1 MADETVKAWQKIS
14 KQLAAELPGEWK
26 IGRSG
31 IKTLLVRQPVEWT
44 VLWVGIGRVRRD
56 DRPRLLGGI
65 TPLVREFD
73 DVSITHGVSMPVR
86 PGGPVDVDLTTPD
99 ALDTVREFVDVVL
112 ERTANWTPERLAAE
126 AEEQLGQAPDDRG
139 TPLTFPDAAGWRV
152 VLDTGDPVGP
162 AREAASWWEKAAAPE
177 AAPWYRKL
185 ADAWETGGRT
195 AALQFL
201 EKSRD
206 AAVESLKL
214 K

>member
-14 KQLAAELPGEWK
+14 KQLAGQLPGEWS

-44 VLWVGIGRVRRD
+44 VLWIGIGRVRRD

-73 DVSITHGVSMPVR
+73 DVSVMHGVSMPVR

-99 ALDTVREFVDVVL
+99 AIDTVREFADLVL
-112 ERTANWTPERLAAE
+112 ERTADWTPERLAAE
-126 AEEQLGQAPDDRG
+126 AEEQLAQAPDDRG

-152 VLDTGDPVGP
+152 VLGTGDPVGP
-162 AREAASWWEKAAAPE
+162 AREAAAWWEKAAAPE
-177 AAPWYRKL
+177 AAPWYRNL
-185 ADAWETGGRT
+185 ADAWETGGRP

-201 EKSRD
+201 EKTRD